1 MIGAKVFFYSL
12 RQYFP
17 HYYYNNCYYKYHYY
31 CYYYYHCYCCGYL
44 IVMILIYILSF
55 LLREF
60 LHRDNLLTSFSRSIF
75 FLVLFVYNSYH
86 LLLE

>member
-1 MIGAKVFFYSL
+1 MVVVAAAAV
-12 RQYFP
+12 
-17 HYYYNNCYYKYHYY
+17 
-31 CYYYYHCYCCGYL
+31 
-44 IVMILIYILSF
+44 VV
-55 LLREF
+55 REF

>member
-1 MIGAKVFFYSL
+1 METEKLVVPYVVL
-12 RQYFP
+12 
-17 HYYYNNCYYKYHYY
+17 K
-31 CYYYYHCYCCGYL
+31 YL

>member
-1 MIGAKVFFYSL
+1 
-12 RQYFP
+12 
-17 HYYYNNCYYKYHYY
+17 
-31 CYYYYHCYCCGYL
+31 
-44 IVMILIYILSF
+44 MILIYILSF